1 MSALYLIDRH
11 GSPVTSANILDV
23 QDSTMP
29 VLSGRFVVKVPDGIP
44 IVQPTDL
51 GDLLTK
57 KAQGYLLFYAGF
69 TRVTYDDLLDT
80 THVDAASSK
89 GLITGERSTLVLQPG
104 GILQSTV
111 VPLTGSAPSQ
121 AFITWDTYN
130 YVETDSAT
138 TLYVRQY
145 NELPSTPSNVTCSA
159 SFDGGVNFNATTDG
173 AVLNVPVP
181 QQGTNFIIRLTN
193 TSTSRLSIGSW
204 TVVY

>member
-11 GSPVTSANILDV
+11 GSPVTSASILDV
-23 QDSTMP
+23 QESTMP
-29 VLSGRFVVKVPDGIP
+29 VLSGRFVVKVPDGVP
-44 IVQPTDL
+44 IVQPTNL

-57 KAQGYLLFYAGF
+57 KAQGFLLFYAGF

-80 THVDAASSK
+80 THVNTGASA
-89 GLITGERSTLVLQPG
+89 GLVTGERSTLVLQPG
-104 GILQSTV
+104 GLLQSTV
-111 VPLTGSAPSQ
+111 VPLTGSAPTQ
-121 AFITWDTYN
+121 ALITWDTFN
-130 YVETDSAT
+130 YVETDSAS

-145 NELPSTPSNVTCSA
+145 NELSSTPSNVTCSV
-159 SFDGGVNFNATTDG
+159 SFDGVNFNATTDS
-173 AVLNVPVP
+173 AVLNIPVP